1 MKNGIRER
9 NKIVLITTITLT
21 QASKQASKQAS
32 NKFPLT
38 HPGKH
43 WQTLANASTICCLRA
58 FPISLSRGKFN
69 ACANET
75 RINNNPKQHRSKENS
90 EKQKRNKK

>member
-1 MKNGIRER
+1 MKNGIREK

-21 QASKQASKQAS
+21 QASKQASKQQIP
-32 NKFPLT
+32 FDPPRHYL
-38 HPGKH
+38 KH